1 MIYIYLVI
9 GCWLK
14 YVSPEIGQLADAI
27 WQGCAWGF
35 AGASFLVAALLL
47 LKKTQPRE
55 EPTRWTHVG
64 AVILA
69 GALSGH
75 PLTTLGMLAG
85 VASLKAAEKYSK
97 KALAKK

>member
-14 YVSPEIGQLADAI
+14 YVYPVTGELTDAI

-35 AGASFLVAALLL
+35 TGASFLVAALLL
-47 LKKTQPRE
+47 LKKTQPNP

-64 AVILA
+64 AFILA

-85 VASLKAAEKYSK
+85 VVSLQAAEKYCK
-97 KALAKK
+97 KALAK